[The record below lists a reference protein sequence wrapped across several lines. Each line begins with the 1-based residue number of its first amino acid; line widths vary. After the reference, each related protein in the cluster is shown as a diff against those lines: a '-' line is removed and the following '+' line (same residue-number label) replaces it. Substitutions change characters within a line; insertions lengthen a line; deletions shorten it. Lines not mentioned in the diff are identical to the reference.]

1 MKLRHLGPLA
11 AILIAFAPGP
21 AQAQGDFFKSNIK
34 RWIEKTGVYASVNSR
49 TTLDDGVDM
58 GPSIGLGVGFA
69 SEHQHSGRKYPFS
82 YSTYAGDLQVPGGGD
97 FGRFRARQIMSGI
110 GYSWVHGKMVYGA
123 QMGVGYSFNTVTL
136 DSAVSQAFGVPD
148 PVSVEVSNSWVL
160 RPQVKAEY
168 FLHRKV
174 SLRTQLGY
182 TFTDPDVVIH
192 TATQDL
198 KHNWNPN
205 HVQLSFAVGFF
216 PLRK

>member
-1 MKLRHLGPLA
+1 MKLRDLG
-11 AILIAFAPGP
+11 LIATLLVALAPRP
-21 AQAQGDFFKSNIK
+21 AQAQGDFMKSNIK

-49 TTLDDGVDM
+49 TAVDDGVDM

-82 YSTYAGDLQVPGGGD
+82 YSTYAGDLEVPGGSS
-97 FGRFRARQIMSGI
+97 FGRIRARQIMSGI
-110 GYSWVHGKMVYGA
+110 GYNWVHGKMVYGV
-123 QMGVGYSFNTVTL
+123 QMGVGYSFNNVTL
-136 DSAVSQAFGVPD
+136 DSGVSEAFGVPGA
-148 PVSVEVSNSWVL
+148 VSVDVSNSWVL
-160 RPQVKAEY
+160 KPQVKAEY

-174 SLRTQLGY
+174 SLRTQLAY
-182 TFTDPDVVIH
+182 VVTDPDVVIH

-205 HVQLSFAVGFF
+205 HMQLSFAVGFF

>member
-1 MKLRHLGPLA
+1 MKLRDLG
-11 AILIAFAPGP
+11 LIATLLVALAPRP
-21 AQAQGDFFKSNIK
+21 AQAQGDFMKNNVK
-34 RWIEKTGVYASVNSR
+34 RWIEKTGVYASINSR
-49 TTLDDGVDM
+49 TAIDDGVDM

-69 SEHQHSGRKYPFS
+69 SEHQRSGKKYPFS
-82 YSTYAGDLQVPGGGD
+82 YSTYAGNLEVPGGEN
-97 FGRFRARQIMSGI
+97 FGRIRARQIMSGI

-123 QMGVGYSFNTVTL
+123 QMGVGYSFNSITL
-136 DSAVSQAFGVPD
+136 DPGVSQAFGVSE
-148 PVSVEVSNSWVL
+148 PVSVELSNSWVL

-182 TFTDPDVVIH
+182 TITNPNVVVH
-192 TATQDL
+192 TATQSFE
-198 KHNWNPN
+198 HNWNPN